1 MSSRLASV
9 CCGMIAIVIAMLLAA
24 YQAPVLAHNHASH
37 TSHTD
42 ARSSDLSANASG
54 AHEPRL
60 RAVMQV
66 DCHGPNSLDRSE
78 RPQGDGHCPPCYI
91 AAPEAVALGVPA
103 RDSEKPAFKAAS
115 TYLALVSITAGQ
127 PPRDDFRPVGASS
140 VPAAHPDILLATLR
154 LRL

>member
-1 MSSRLASV
+1 MASRLASV
-9 CCGMIAIVIAMLLAA
+9 CCGMIAMLLAA

-91 AAPEAVALGVPA
+91 AAPEAVTFGAPA
-103 RDSEKPAFKAAS
+103 RDSEKPVFKAAS
-115 TYLALVSITAGQ
+115 SYLALVSITAGQ
-127 PPRDDFRPVGASS
+127 PPLDDFRPVGASI